1 MKNFSK
7 NNYSTKRN
15 DTENRR
21 SQSKNNYSTKR
32 NNTENRRSQSKNN
45 FKKGNDL
52 NTRDNFKSR
61 DDSTMRDDFKRRDN
75 FKRRNDSN
83 RREYF
88 KRRDDSTM
96 RDDFK
101 RRDNFKRRDDSNRRE
116 DFKRRDDSTMRDDF
130 KRRDN
135 FKRRDDS
142 NRREDFK
149 RRDNFKKRDDY
160 ERKDDIKSNGYSY
173 SKSKEKPRNSFNQP
187 QTRFSSNAPQT
198 ENNSKKFQL
207 SLNERNF
214 EDWIWG
220 KHSVFAALNSE
231 RPINRIWCTS
241 EIFSSEKFYLLLKD
255 LKSKGV
261 LVEEVT
267 WSRLSQITSGA
278 VHQGVALQHAS
289 TESISLEKLIDISK
303 SKSSNPIIVALDGVT
318 DPHNFGAIIR
328 SAEAFD
334 CKGIIVP
341 QRRSAGLTGT
351 VAKVAAG
358 ALEHIPVSRVVNLN
372 RAIDEL
378 KKKGF
383 IIIGLSGDGQVPISE
398 FKEKAP
404 FVVIVGAE
412 NKGISLLVQK
422 KCDYLLK
429 IPLKGKTSSLN
440 ASVAAAISLCYLSNN

>member
-7 NNYSTKRN
+7 NNYSKKSN
-15 DTENRR
+15 DTDKRR
-21 SQSKNNYSTKR
+21 SHSKNNYKSKNFQEDR
-32 NNTENRRSQSKNN
+32 FNSSKNNTYERSN

-52 NTRDNFKSR
+52 NIGEESHKRENYKRRDNSNKR
-61 DDSTMRDDFKRRDN
+61 DNYKRRDDFKRNDN
-75 FKRRNDSN
+75 
-83 RREYF
+83 
-88 KRRDDSTM
+88 
-96 RDDFK
+96 
-101 RRDNFKRRDDSNRRE
+101 
-116 DFKRRDDSTMRDDF
+116 
-130 KRRDN
+130 
-135 FKRRDDS
+135 
-142 NRREDFK
+142 
-149 RRDNFKKRDDY
+149 
-160 ERKDDIKSNGYSY
+160 IKENEYSY
-173 SKSKEKPRNSFNQP
+173 LKSKEKPRNSFNQS
-187 QTRFSSNAPQT
+187 QTRFSSNAHNA
-198 ENNSKKFQL
+198 ENYSKNSSKTLQL
-207 SLNERNF
+207 SSSERNF

-255 LKSKGV
+255 LKTKGV
-261 LVEEVT
+261 LIEEVT
-267 WSRLSQITSGA
+267 WSRLSQLTSGA

-289 TESISLEKLIDISK
+289 TKSISLEKLIDLSK

-358 ALEHIPVSRVVNLN
+358 ALEHIPVTRVVNLN

-378 KKKGF
+378 KKRGF
-383 IIIGLSGDGQVPISE
+383 IIIGLSGEGQVPISE
-398 FKEKAP
+398 FKGKAP
-404 FVVIVGAE
+404 FLVIVGAE

-422 KCDYLLK
+422 KCDYLIK